1 MPEEQSSKIKAHLL
15 SNYILDLVFFK
26 SFSLCPQKLDLAKFQ
41 TQKDRENVKW
51 SAIEYKKVKAI

>member
-15 SNYILDLVFFK
+15 SNYILDLVLFK
-26 SFSLCPQKLDLAKFQ
+26 SLCPQKLDLAKFQ

>member
-15 SNYILDLVFFK
+15 SNYILDLVLFK

-41 TQKDRENVKW
+41 TQKDRENVK
-51 SAIEYKKVKAI
+51 